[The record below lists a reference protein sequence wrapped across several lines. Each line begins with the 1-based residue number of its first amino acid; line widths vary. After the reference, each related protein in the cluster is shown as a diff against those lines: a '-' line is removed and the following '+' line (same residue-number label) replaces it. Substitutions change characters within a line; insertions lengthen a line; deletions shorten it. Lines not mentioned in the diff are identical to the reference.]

1 MWFVFSCWFAA
12 LGVSIKSWFRERR
25 ASRVEEVVEQGLS
38 GSIWYGWRIT
48 EWRFSRKA
56 GGNSAEEAHTGSVD
70 SSRTRDSRVIE
81 FEWDEENREHI
92 ARHGLRVEDVEFA
105 LQHRTLDLGL
115 QDWQEEERFSE
126 VGMTAN
132 GRVIEV
138 VTTWRGNKVR
148 IVTAYDA
155 TKRKRILFSRD
166 REGE

>member
-1 MWFVFSCWFAA
+1 
-12 LGVSIKSWFRERR
+12 
-25 ASRVEEVVEQGLS
+25 
-38 GSIWYGWRIT
+38 
-48 EWRFSRKA
+48 
-56 GGNSAEEAHTGSVD
+56 
-70 SSRTRDSRVIE
+70 VIE

-92 ARHGLRVEDVEFA
+92 GRHGLRVEDVEFV

-126 VGMTAN
+126 VGMTAS

-166 REGE
+166 R

>member
-1 MWFVFSCWFAA
+1 MQTTFLSSRSATKRSAVRPGPHHLRSRSSEPASKR
-12 LGVSIKSWFRERR
+12 LTRKRR
-25 ASRVEEVVEQGLS
+25 KCRRHESRF
-38 GSIWYGWRIT
+38 T
-48 EWRFSRKA
+48 RKA
-56 GGNSAEEAHTGSVD
+56 AGDFREEAHTETVD
-70 SSRTRDSRVIE
+70 SSRTRDSRVID

-126 VGMTAN
+126 VGMTAS

-148 IVTAYDA
+148 VVTAYDA

-166 REGE
+166 R